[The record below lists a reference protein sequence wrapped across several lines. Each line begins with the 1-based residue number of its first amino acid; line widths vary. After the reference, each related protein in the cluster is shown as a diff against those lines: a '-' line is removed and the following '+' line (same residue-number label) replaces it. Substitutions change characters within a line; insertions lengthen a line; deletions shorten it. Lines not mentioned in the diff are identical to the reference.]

1 MKLTVYILIVFAV
14 GSFVF
19 AQTPGTETMVE
30 IKTVAQ
36 CRSYREAWNTSV
48 DYDTEHSSARL
59 LYNRAGQL
67 IACAKDID
75 RAPLEPGMTID
86 ESMKAVIAQSSYA
99 ILAATYY
106 QTAFNRATWF
116 LSNKHLTNE
125 FITADLTGRIVQHK

>member
-1 MKLTVYILIVFAV
+1 MKVTVYILIVFAL
-14 GSFVF
+14 GSFIL
-19 AQTPGTETMVE
+19 AQTPRTETMVE

-59 LYNRAGQL
+59 LYNRAEQL
-67 IACAKDID
+67 ITCAKDID
-75 RAPLEPGMTID
+75 RSPLEPGMTMD
-86 ESMKAVIAQSSYA
+86 ETMKAVIAHSSYA

-125 FITADLTGRIVQHK
+125 FITADVNGKIVQHK